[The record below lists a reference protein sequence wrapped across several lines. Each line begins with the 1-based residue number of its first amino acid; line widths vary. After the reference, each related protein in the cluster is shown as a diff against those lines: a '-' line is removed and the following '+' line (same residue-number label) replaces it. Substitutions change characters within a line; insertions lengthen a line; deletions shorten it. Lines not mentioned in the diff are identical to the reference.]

1 MKIEAIRYALEVI
14 ESNPKMTAKLRE
26 ITDIDFRSLARAVST
41 KIVKDEVI
49 GNIMQIAPTC
59 YEIDGKLFLHGEE
72 VSTIING
79 DETTAYELYD
89 MTNEMENGDSYTFYT
104 TSISYFK
111 RASYLDTV
119 KVKEFLDT
127 L

>member
-119 KVKEFLDT
+119 NVKEFLDT